1 MLRGVSFKNFFR
13 NNGKDEQEV
22 LLRSDEE
29 KESDAPEGDS
39 RKGVEN
45 IKRDGTCP
53 QTPWRE
59 RKAAD
64 HSRSLI
70 IRYVQRL
77 WFSIANYCKYRL
89 LSWGKW
95 DATALQNRLRE
106 PSGDDRY
113 RSRWWKSLFNE
124 PSSTGSEEGR
134 FSHWQGVESVQV
146 LKRNDF
152 NPAMG
157 SFVYNLEVDGTH
169 TYTANGIVV
178 HNCHHV
184 ISGKDPNKWGR
195 AVQMFPN
202 AKGLG
207 VTATPHRADGLGLGA
222 HADGVFHAMVEGPRL
237 RQLIAAGYL
246 SDYRIFAPACS
257 IDTAGIPLGKDGDYS
272 KPKLKMASR
281 KSHIVGDVLDHYHQ
295 FCEGKLTVV
304 FATDVETATDM
315 ARRFNDN
322 GVLAAVLS
330 GETPDAE
337 RFHTLKRFARREIMV
352 LFNVA
357 LFTEGFDLP
366 AIEALID
373 AAPTMSFAV
382 AVQRWGRVLRKYPGK
397 EYGLIV
403 DAVGNVA
410 KHARVV
416 EENGQLVI
424 DLCARN
430 WTLDRTDRRTR
441 QAPDDAIPI
450 KTCVSCL
457 GDYPAVYNCCPFC
470 GTKPVPASRSGPEFV
485 DGDIL
490 ELDPAVLAEMQGGI
504 ANITVDEYMAQS
516 GALYLTDPIA
526 KASAAKRFRDKQEA
540 KTALQESIG
549 WWAAWQNQR
558 GRSDSEGYRRFYY
571 RFGVDVLTA
580 QMQSAKE
587 MQELKNTIDNVINT
601 EYNCN

>member
-1 MLRGVSFKNFFR
+1 MTLRPYQEQLKEAIHASWAAGNLNVAAVLPTGAGKTVLFSDIVKEHRGPACVIAHRKELVCQMSLALARQEVHHRVIGPDNLVGLINR
-13 NNGKDEQEV
+13 IHTEELGRSYYHPSASVAVASVDTMMSRQSKLEGWCRSVTLWVTDEAHHLLARTNNGGGPG
-22 LLRSDEE
+22 SDP
-29 KESDAPEGDS
+29 K
-39 RKGVEN
+39 
-45 IKRDGTCP
+45 
-53 QTPWRE
+53 
-59 RKAAD
+59 
-64 HSRSLI
+64 
-70 IRYVQRL
+70 
-77 WFSIANYCKYRL
+77 
-89 LSWGKW
+89 
-95 DATALQNRLRE
+95 
-106 PSGDDRY
+106 
-113 RSRWWKSLFNE
+113 
-124 PSSTGSEEGR
+124 
-134 FSHWQGVESVQV
+134 
-146 LKRNDF
+146 
-152 NPAMG
+152 
-157 SFVYNLEVDGTH
+157 
-169 TYTANGIVV
+169 
-178 HNCHHV
+178 
-184 ISGKDPNKWGR
+184 PNKWGR

-281 KSHIVGDVLDHYHQ
+281 KSQVVGDVLDHYRR
-295 FCEGKLTVV
+295 FCGGLLTVV

-315 ARRFNDN
+315 ARRFNAD
-322 GVLAAVLS
+322 GIKAAVLS

-337 RFHTLKRFARREIMV
+337 RFQTLKRFARREVMV

-366 AIEALID
+366 AIEAMID

-382 AVQRWGRVLRKYPGK
+382 AVQRWGRVLRTFPGK
-397 EYGLIV
+397 PYGLIV

-416 EENGQLVI
+416 EENGNLVI
-424 DLCARN
+424 DLCARS

-441 QAPDDAIPI
+441 QTPDDAIPI

-457 GDYPAVYNCCPFC
+457 ADYAAVYPCCPYC
-470 GTKPVPASRSGPEFV
+470 GCKPVPAARSGPEFV

-504 ANITVDEYMAQS
+504 ANMTVDQYMATS
-516 GALYLTDPIA
+516 GALYLRDSIA
-526 KASAAKRFRDKQEA
+526 RASAAKRFGEKQGA
-540 KTALQESIG
+540 LAALQESIG

-571 RFGVDVLTA
+571 RFRHDVLTA
-580 QMQSAKE
+580 QTLGTKE
-587 MQELKNTIDNVINT
+587 MNELKIAIDNVINT
-601 EYNCN
+601 EYNVN